1 MTSAAVAPAD
11 PPFAG
16 GKYRLAMGLAPLD
29 EMAWIEPG
37 ADLAAELAA
46 KRKLLESR
54 HAEVFQ
60 ALPASEAAAHE
71 LLRVLAANLA
81 RHHAARFTL
90 AGDRIVNKVTGEAWD
105 IASPPLHSLE
115 IAGRLVAEDFCLMQ
129 RVGESYIL
137 TGATLCAPSRWRLA
151 DKIGQPASAIHAPV
165 PGYPETLGR
174 AVEHFFA
181 ALKPQTLVGRVNWGI
196 ADDPAPFQPVAAP
209 PNPAV
214 TAANAGE
221 TLWQRVERQT
231 LRRLPATEAIVFT
244 IRTRITRLD
253 QAIGSAALAR
263 DLAAALRDMAPE
275 MQAYKRIAPF
285 APALMGWLEARA
297 RAE

>member
-1 MTSAAVAPAD
+1 MTSAEVAPAD

-16 GKYRLAMGLAPLD
+16 GRYRLAMGLVPID
-29 EMAWIEPG
+29 EAAWIET
-37 ADLAAELAA
+37 DTELAAELAA
-46 KRKLLESR
+46 KRALLESR

-60 ALPASEAAAHE
+60 ALPLAAAAAHE

-81 RHHAARFTL
+81 RHHAACFAL
-90 AGDRIVNKVTGEAWD
+90 ASDRLVNKVTGEAWN
-105 IASPPLHSLE
+105 IASPSPHPLDV
-115 IAGRLVAEDFCLMQ
+115 AGRLVTEDFCLMERAGGQ
-129 RVGESYIL
+129 YIL
-137 TGATLCAPSRWRLA
+137 TGAALCAPSRWRLA
-151 DKIGQPASAIHAPV
+151 EKIGRPASAIHAPV

-181 ALKPQTLVGRVNWGI
+181 ALKPQTLVSRVNWGI
-196 ADDPAPFQPVAAP
+196 TDEPAPFQPVAGP

-214 TAANAGE
+214 TTANAGE

-253 QAIGSAALAR
+253 QAIRSAALAR
-263 DLAAALRDMAPE
+263 DLAAALRDMSPE
-275 MQAYKRIAPF
+275 MQAYKRITPF
-285 APALMGWLEARA
+285 TSALLGWLEARA